1 MVCVQVCVVFLLV
14 YLLLCYNK
22 HRVCRVKMT
31 EYVLTYTPPFYL
43 KGSNSVAK
51 SIDES
56 SHLRY
61 LAISEIIG

>member
-1 MVCVQVCVVFLLV
+1 
-14 YLLLCYNK
+14 
-22 HRVCRVKMT
+22 MT

-51 SIDES
+51 STDES